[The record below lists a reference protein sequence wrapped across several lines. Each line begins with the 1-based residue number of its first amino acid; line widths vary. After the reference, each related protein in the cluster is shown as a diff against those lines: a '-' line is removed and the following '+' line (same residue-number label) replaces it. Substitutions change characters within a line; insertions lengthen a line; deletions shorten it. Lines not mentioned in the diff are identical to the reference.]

1 MLVHKAMAGMRGP
14 CFLMGADDEAY
25 GMTKEPARTDKDG
38 PRQTALLLTE
48 SPHRRSLLLDA
59 LGSL

>member
-1 MLVHKAMAGMRGP
+1 
-14 CFLMGADDEAY
+14 MGADDEAY
-25 GMTKEPARTDKDG
+25 GMTKELARTDKDG

>member
-38 PRQTALLLTE
+38 PRQTALLQRVPTGGAFFWML
-48 SPHRRSLLLDA
+48 
-59 LGSL
+59 